1 MKAHTILSRFKHTHT
16 HWITATS
23 DKFALLFAF
32 LSILTIVLRWRVL
45 PPAVPLWYSH
55 PWGEEQLAHPAW
67 LFLLPIS
74 GIAWQAITLLVSATL
89 LREHPLFSRVL
100 FLSSFLVNFLLFL
113 TLVNIVFVVT

>member
-67 LFLLPIS
+67 LFLLPI
-74 GIAWQAITLLVSATL
+74 IAWQAITLLVSATL